1 MKMSFANQFL
11 LILALLLSPLII
23 GAQSALQIALRQVEQ
38 NHKIW
43 NLSDEDVTDLIV
55 SDQYLSQNNGVTH
68 LYLQQRFQGIEV
80 FNALL
85 NFNITKDGEVLY
97 VGKRFIPQLSEKIN
111 ASVPELSP
119 YQAIEVATQ
128 HLGIALEEPLRQI
141 SQIDEHEFVFEK
153 GTISNNDIPV
163 KLCFQPMKDGSLR
176 LAWNL
181 SIDEVGNADYWSLR
195 IDALTGELLSKNNW
209 TRYCSFGEKSREVG
223 AENCFDDIE
232 KTEIFEQ
239 NRKVLAPEDLPVQN
253 ASYEV
258 FPTPIESPIHGNR
271 ELVVNPSDAQ
281 ASPFGWHDTNGQ
293 EGPEFTITR
302 GNNVHAYLD
311 TDGDDIPDGGEPNGG
326 SNLVFDFLFD
336 VSLEPDTLQAAATT
350 QLFYMN
356 NIMHDLAYSYG
367 FDEVAG
373 NFQQNNYGHG
383 GSGGDY
389 VRAESQDGA
398 GVNNANFSTPT
409 DGFNGTM
416 QMFLWNSSSGDNALR
431 VNAPS
436 QIEGLY
442 EARPGLFGGAITTTP
457 LTGEVAIVNDGT
469 PQFTLG
475 CNELVNG
482 DEISGKIALIDRGSC
497 QFGTKALNA
506 QNAGAIAVL
515 VCNFE
520 DALVTMA
527 GGDDGG
533 QVTIPAVF
541 MKKSTCDLIRP
552 FAGQGLVVSLQTP
565 DNTGPTQID
574 GDFDNGIIAHEY
586 AHGISTRLT
595 GGPSQAN
602 CLFNDE
608 QMGEGWSDF
617 FTLITTA
624 KTGDTGDMPHGIGT
638 YVFSQQTNGGGIRRF
653 PYSTDF
659 SVNSQTYD
667 DIIGTGPPHPLGEVW
682 TDVLWDMYWKFVEV
696 YGWDPDLYHGSGG
709 NNMAIQLVF
718 DGMKI
723 QACSPGFLD
732 GRDAILAADEADFG
746 GDNQCLIWEIFARRG
761 LGWSADQGS
770 ANDRNDNTPGFD
782 VKPQCIKE
790 LKVQK
795 SVTDLILAG
804 DDIAV
809 TLTVSNDKEV
819 VATNVILTDEIPQ
832 GASFVGGSSTIPAQL
847 NANLLTFELGN
858 MDTNSQIE
866 VSYKLSTDPA
876 NFSVQKF
883 FDGMENGDDNW
894 QFDAFEGNTIWEITD
909 LIPFDGDFH
918 WFIPD
923 DSTNSDQV
931 IWLDQALQ
939 VSGDKPVFR
948 FYHKYDTE
956 FGFDGGFLEISVDG
970 GAWEILDGSKIFRNS
985 YRGKIAFTTFAIPF
999 LNAFWGDSGGY
1010 IASYID
1016 LSDYI
1021 GQDVNIRFRFGADG
1035 ANPEGFNGLGW
1046 FIDDVEF
1053 MDMFNYNSEAC
1064 VTSEEGDFACAA
1076 APAKGTIVESQVLTA
1091 TNERQREF
1099 EVAVYPNPAQ
1109 DVVNI
1114 AISTDKV
1121 KEIQLSLMTVDGK
1134 TVMARHISAF
1144 GQQTI
1149 SLNVASLPGGFY
1161 LLKMSTKEDVLVK
1174 KIVVQ

>member
-1 MKMSFANQFL
+1 MKMNLASQLLLIFAFL
-11 LILALLLSPLII
+11 LAPFFMR
-23 GAQSALQIALRQVEQ
+23 AQSALQIALRHLEQ
-38 NHKIW
+38 YHKIW
-43 NLSDEDVTDLIV
+43 NLSDEDVADLTV
-55 SDQYLSQNNGVTH
+55 SDQYRSQNNGVTH

-85 NFNITKDGEVLY
+85 NFNITEDGEVLY
-97 VGKRFIPQLSEKIN
+97 VGRRFIPQLSEKIN
-111 ASVPELSP
+111 ASVPELSA
-119 YQAIEVATQ
+119 YQAIEKAAQ
-128 HLGIALEEPLRQI
+128 NLGISLEEPLRQI
-141 SQIDEHEFVFEK
+141 SQTGEREFVFEK
-153 GTISNNDIPV
+153 GAISNSDIPV
-163 KLCFQPMKDGSLR
+163 KLCFQPLKDGSLR

-181 SIDEVGNADYWSLR
+181 SIDEVGNSDYWSLR

-209 TRYCSFGEKSREVG
+209 TVYCSFEEDSADSGV
-223 AENCFDDIE
+223 ENCFDE
-232 KTEIFEQ
+232 NQKNARTKQ
-239 NRKVLAPEDLPVQN
+239 NRQVSKPEKMLLQS
-253 ASYEV
+253 AAYEV

-271 ELVVNPSDAQ
+271 ELVINPSDAQ

-293 EGPEFTITR
+293 EGAEFTITR

-311 TDGDDIPDGGEPNGG
+311 TNGDDISDGGEPNGG
-326 SNLVFDFLFD
+326 SNLVFNFLFNT
-336 VSLEPDTLQAAATT
+336 SFEPDTLQAAATT

-367 FDEVAG
+367 FTEAAG
-373 NFQQNNYGHG
+373 NFQQNNYGNG
-383 GSGGDY
+383 GSAGDY
-389 VRAESQDGA
+389 VRAEAQDGG
-398 GVNNANFSTPT
+398 GVNNANFSAPT
-409 DGFNGTM
+409 DGFNGRM
-416 QMFLWNSSSGDNALR
+416 QMFLWNASSGDNALR
-431 VNAPS
+431 VDAPS
-436 QIEGLY
+436 NIEGLY
-442 EARPGLFGGAITTTP
+442 EARPGLFGGAVTTTP
-457 LTGEVAIVNDGT
+457 LTGEVAIANDGT
-469 PQFTLG
+469 TQPTLG
-475 CNELVNG
+475 CNDLVNG
-482 DEISGKIALIDRGSC
+482 DEVNGKIALIDRGSC
-497 QFGTKALNA
+497 EFGTKALNA

-520 DALVTMA
+520 DALIFM
-527 GGDDGG
+527 GGGQDGG

-541 MKKSTCDLIRP
+541 MKRSTCDLIRP

-565 DNTGPTQID
+565 DNTGPSQLD

-586 AHGISTRLT
+586 AHGISNRLT

-624 KTGDTGDMPHGIGT
+624 KPGDVGETPHGIGT
-638 YVFSQQTNGGGIRRF
+638 YVFSQQTTGGGIRRL

-696 YGWDPDLYHGSGG
+696 YGFDPDLYHGNGG
-709 NNMAIQLVF
+709 NNRAIQLVF
-718 DGMKI
+718 DGMKM
-723 QACSPGFLD
+723 QACSPGFID

-746 GDNQCLIWEIFARRG
+746 GDNQCLIWEVFAKRG

-770 ANDRNDNTPGFD
+770 SDDRNDNTPGFD
-782 VKPQCIKE
+782 LKPECIKE

-795 SVTDLILAG
+795 SVTDLIQAG
-804 DDIAV
+804 EDIEV
-809 TLTVSNDKEV
+809 TLTVSNDKDDGV
-819 VATNVILTDEIPQ
+819 TNVILTDEIPQ
-832 GASFVGGSSTIPAQL
+832 GASFVGGSSNIPLQASG
-847 NANLLTFELGN
+847 NLLNFELGN
-858 MDTNSQIE
+858 MGSNSQIE
-866 VSYKLSTDPA
+866 VTYKLSTDPA
-876 NFSVQKF
+876 NFSIQKF

-909 LIPFDGDFH
+909 LIPFSGDFH

-939 VSGDKPVFR
+939 VSGEKPVFR

-970 GAWEILDGSKIFRNS
+970 GDWETLDGSKIFRNS

-999 LNAFWGDSGGY
+999 LAAYWGDSGGY

-1021 GQDVNIRFRFGADG
+1021 GQEVNIRFRFGADG
-1035 ANPEGFNGLGW
+1035 ANPAGFNGLGW

-1064 VTSEEGDFACAA
+1064 VTSQEGDLACAA
-1076 APAKGTIVESQVLTA
+1076 APAKGTIVDSQILTA

-1099 EVAVYPNPAQ
+1099 KVAVYPNPTR

-1114 AISTDKV
+1114 ALSTEKV
-1121 KEIQLSLMTVDGK
+1121 KDLTISLITVEGK
-1134 TVMARHISAF
+1134 TVLTKQISAF

-1149 SLNVASLPGGFY
+1149 SLDAAQLPGGFY
-1161 LLKMSTKEDVLVK
+1161 LMEVRTKEAILVK
-1174 KIVVQ
+1174 KIIVQ